1 MGGRKDGGSASTER
15 FQMNSRRAHDEDEED
30 VNRKPPI
37 LPKTWPFIMTGRGL
51 KQEERGELD
60 TGFGKMKAV
69 GVKFSK
75 GNESPNGMG

>member
-15 FQMNSRRAHDEDEED
+15 FQMNSRRARDEDEED

-51 KQEERGELD
+51 K
-60 TGFGKMKAV
+60 
-69 GVKFSK
+69 
-75 GNESPNGMG
+75 